1 MKPLLKYHR
10 SLFSTRRYT
19 VLVSLAIFLV
29 GLISFSGGAVEK
41 VLASP
46 ADFKNTDFVAS
57 APYTYNHA
65 TGGGAYDDRTI
76 GDLNDVVE
84 QLEGAQF
91 SCNDIV
97 TFLFVVEMEAAT
109 VDAVQTAEF
118 DLRFLADST
127 GQTGAAIADV
137 LSAKVN
143 YGPVQGGDGSGGTDS
158 GINDDGGSTA
168 TLVSETLTGPLFTAG
183 SDLLATVRVTDL
195 EAGET
200 VVVRVDTRIG
210 CKPNTSPTGNL
221 QAQLDAGR
229 VFSSGAALS
238 TGKQTIPF
246 LRIGDIAG
254 TGEPLLQFTKTVT
267 TVSGICGQ
275 DDGKSLSA
283 DLGDTVKYCYVVT
296 NLGTWDLFDVQINDD
311 NATTATAS
319 DDFTVPL
326 PGLQNLDGQGD
337 LGDVAAGQSVSG
349 EFTVTYGSAG
359 NYTNTADASGN
370 NGLSGGNFTVLAE
383 TDTANVSLASSPDAE
398 PLTWTNDTVFV
409 SYEDLKNTG
418 WSDWD
423 YNDFVVQIEI
433 RKGLTADNNLGALEI
448 NYEAIARGAGY
459 THRFLHELPVSGGG
473 TATVTVRNAGNQVVS
488 QETSSF
494 GSNTT
499 FTIFERTRTALPPLP
514 GYFDTNTRSSQNQ
527 RVDGYKATLAVTL
540 DNPAANAAG
549 ALPPL
554 PWDAYIEVLNTGE
567 EVHLV
572 IPGHLDNVQT
582 VNGAYDA
589 SNPMLG
595 YDLPLAQVF
604 YDTWKWPLEFAGLWR
619 GYPRYVDYF
628 GSGGTTNQDWNI
640 SANSLPDWLWLNQGN
655 APNSLAQTTAAL
667 DKPDVRY
674 FASPVT
680 ADLDGDGQTEIV
692 IGNLIANQV
701 EVIDALGISR
711 PGWPKDVG
719 GGVKAA
725 AAVADLDG
733 DGDQEI
739 VIGAADGTL
748 YAWHHTGEEVTG
760 WPVSVSA
767 EFRILAT
774 PAIGDLDGDQ
784 KPEIV
789 VPLANGQLFA
799 YKANG
804 QLMAGWPV
812 SIGGVIDKFDSQ
824 VINSSPTIIDLD
836 QNGQVEII
844 VGSTDKQL
852 YVFAASGILKWTF
865 PTDDMILSSPVAAE
879 IDADTAGKEIA
890 FGSGDGYF
898 YVLSEDGQLLWK
910 KITGWT
916 LRSSP
921 AAADIDADGDVEL
934 LIGGDDDR
942 LWAWH
947 HDGSLVAGWPQST
960 GADLFS
966 SPAVGD
972 LDGDGDLEIAIGS
985 DDANVY
991 AWHADGTTLKN
1002 WPKKTSLSV
1011 KGSPALANL
1020 DDDAEMEVVV
1030 GDLSGSKYIW
1040 NYLPPGQAFLPLI
1053 GR

>member
-1 MKPLLKYHR
+1 MKHFR
-10 SLFSTRRYT
+10 SIFSTKSNT
-19 VLVSLAIFLV
+19 ILFSLAIFFG
-29 GLISFSGGAVEK
+29 GLIAFSGGAVK
-41 VLASP
+41 DVLASP
-46 ADFKNTDFVAS
+46 ADFKNTDFVAA
-57 APYTYNHA
+57 APYTYSHL

-76 GDLNDVVE
+76 GDQNDVVE

-91 SCNDIV
+91 SCNDV
-97 TFLFVVEMEAAT
+97 ATFLFAVEMETAT

-118 DLRFLADST
+118 DLRFLANST
-127 GQTGAAIADV
+127 GQAGAAIADV

-143 YGPVQGGDGSGGTDS
+143 YGPVQGGDGAGGKDS

-168 TLVSETLTGPLFTAG
+168 TLVSETLSGPLFTAG
-183 SDLLATVRVTDL
+183 SEILATVRVTDL
-195 EAGET
+195 EAGEK

-221 QAQLDAGR
+221 QAQLNAGR

-267 TVSGICGQ
+267 TVSGSCGQ
-275 DDGKSLSA
+275 DDGNSLSA

-296 NLGTWDLFDVQINDD
+296 NLGTWDLFDVQVNDD
-311 NATTATAS
+311 NATTGTAS

-337 LGDVAAGQSVSG
+337 LGDVAAGATVNG
-349 EFTVTYGSAG
+349 EYTVTYTTSGSH
-359 NYTNTADASGN
+359 TNTASASGN
-370 NGLSGGNFTVLAE
+370 NGLSGGNFAQLSE
-383 TDTANVSLASSPDAE
+383 IDTANVNLASNPDVE
-398 PLTWTNDTVFV
+398 ILTWTSETVFV

-423 YNDFVVQIEI
+423 YNDFVVSIEI
-433 RKGLTADNNLGALEI
+433 RKGLTSGNDIGALEI
-448 NYEAIARGAGY
+448 NYEALARGAGY

-473 TATVTVRNAGNQVVS
+473 TATVTVRNASNQVVS

-499 FTIFERTRTALPPLP
+499 FTIFERTRTALPPPP
-514 GYFDTNTRSSQNQ
+514 GYFDTNTRGSQTQ
-527 RVDGYKATLAVTL
+527 PVAGYTATLAVTL
-540 DNPAANAAG
+540 DNPAANAAS

-589 SNPMLG
+589 TNPMLG
-595 YDLPLAQVF
+595 FDLPLAQVF
-604 YDTWKWPLEFAGLWR
+604 FDAWKWPLEFAGLWR

-628 GSGGTTNQDWNI
+628 GSGGTTNQNWNNA
-640 SANSLPDWLWLNQGN
+640 ANSIPDWLWLNQGGGGN
-655 APNSLAQTTAAL
+655 SLPNSLNSEQVVE
-667 DKPDVRY
+667 PESRY

-680 ADLDGDGQTEIV
+680 ADLDGDGKIEIV
-692 IGNLIANQV
+692 IGNLIADKV
-701 EVIDALGISR
+701 EVFGALGERRS
-711 PGWPKDVG
+711 GWPKEIG
-719 GGVKAA
+719 GGIKAA
-725 AAVADLDG
+725 ASVADLDG
-733 DGDQEI
+733 DGDLEI
-739 VIGAADGTL
+739 IVGATNGML
-748 YAWHHTGEEVTG
+748 YAWHHTGEDVTG
-760 WPVSVSA
+760 WPVLIDA
-767 EFRILAT
+767 KFRILAT
-774 PAIGDLDGDQ
+774 PAVGDLNGDN

-789 VPLANGQLFA
+789 VPLANGQLYA
-799 YKANG
+799 YKGNG
-804 QLMAGWPV
+804 QLLSGWPV
-812 SIGGVIDKFDSQ
+812 SIGDVIDQYNSQ
-824 VINSSPTIIDLD
+824 VINSSPSISDLNED
-836 QNGQVEII
+836 GLAEII
-844 VGSTDKQL
+844 VGSTDKNL
-852 YVFAASGILKWTF
+852 YVFDASGNLKWTYA
-865 PTDDMILSSPVAAE
+865 TDDMVLSSPYVAD
-879 IDADTAGKEIA
+879 IDANTAGKEIA

-898 YVLSEDGQLLWK
+898 YLLSQDGQLLWK
-910 KITGWT
+910 RVTGWT

-921 AAADIDADGDVEL
+921 IAADLDSDGDVEL

-947 HDGSLVAGWPQST
+947 HDGTLVKGWPQTT

-972 LDGDGDLEIAIGS
+972 LDGDGDLEVAIGS

-991 AWHADGTTLKN
+991 AWHADGTTLEG
-1002 WPKKTSLSV
+1002 WPKKTNLSV
-1011 KGSPALANL
+1011 KGSPALVNL
-1020 DDDAEMEVVV
+1020 DDDAQQEVVV
-1030 GDLSGSKYIW
+1030 GDFSGRMYIW
-1040 NYLPPGQAFLPLI
+1040 NYTPPGQVFMPLI